1 MDMAQFSNRAAES
14 GRGVLRLYDGDE
26 RARSLPTGTVTL
38 LLSDV
43 ERSTSLWEAD
53 EEAAAAAIA
62 RHYELFDVAIAAH
75 EGVRPVEQG
84 EGDSVVAAFAL
95 ASDAVAAALDVQR
108 AFAKELWP
116 TERAV
121 QVRIALHCGEA
132 RLRDADNYF
141 GPAIIRCARLRSVAH
156 GGQTLVSEAVRDLVV
171 DVLPDDATLRNLGLH
186 RLKDLGRPERVWQ
199 LCHADVG
206 VEFPPLRSL
215 DAFPNNLRAQLTA
228 FVGRDSEMAELRKLL
243 ALHRLVALTGAGG
256 CGKTRLALQLA
267 ADLVDEHPG
276 GTWWVDLAGVSDP
289 ELVTAAVATAIG
301 VRAEPERSLVE
312 TLAEYLA
319 A

>member
-116 TERAV
+116 TDRRV

-132 RLRDADNYF
+132 RLRDAGNYF

-156 GGQTLVSEAVRDLVV
+156 GGQTLVSRRCVTSWSMYYPMTQPCGTSVY
-171 DVLPDDATLRNLGLH
+171 
-186 RLKDLGRPERVWQ
+186 
-199 LCHADVG
+199 
-206 VEFPPLRSL
+206 
-215 DAFPNNLRAQLTA
+215 
-228 FVGRDSEMAELRKLL
+228 
-243 ALHRLVALTGAGG
+243 TG
-256 CGKTRLALQLA
+256 
-267 ADLVDEHPG
+267 
-276 GTWWVDLAGVSDP
+276 
-289 ELVTAAVATAIG
+289 
-301 VRAEPERSLVE
+301 
-312 TLAEYLA
+312 
-319 A
+319 